1 MDLNHQFLLTMP
13 QLRGDDFHE
22 SLIYILDHGEQGAFG
37 VVVNH
42 QLGMPLSEVFD
53 QLDINPRDSL
63 FGEEPV
69 LRGGPV
75 DQTHGLVLHPPG
87 EIFDATRNFNDQ
99 VSLSSSRDILEAL
112 ADGQGPQT
120 HLILLGHAGW
130 APGQLEMEIAE
141 NAWLTAE
148 ADADII
154 FHTPIAE
161 KRAAVG
167 RQLGIDLAN
176 IVGQAGHA

>member
-1 MDLNHQFLLTMP
+1 
-13 QLRGDDFHE
+13 
-22 SLIYILDHGEQGAFG
+22 
-37 VVVNH
+37 
-42 QLGMPLSEVFD
+42 
-53 QLDINPRDSL
+53 
-63 FGEEPV
+63 
-69 LRGGPV
+69 
-75 DQTHGLVLHPPG
+75 
-87 EIFDATRNFNDQ
+87 
-99 VSLSSSRDILEAL
+99 
-112 ADGQGPQT
+112 
-120 HLILLGHAGW
+120 
-130 APGQLEMEIAE
+130 MEITE